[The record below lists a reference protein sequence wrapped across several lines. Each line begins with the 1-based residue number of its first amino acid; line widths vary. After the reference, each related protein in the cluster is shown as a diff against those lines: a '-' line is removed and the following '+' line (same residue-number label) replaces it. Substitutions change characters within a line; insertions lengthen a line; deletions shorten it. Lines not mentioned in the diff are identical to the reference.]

1 MKKVRRQ
8 TANAVMM
15 IKPVKFGYNEET
27 AISNAFQQ
35 KEALNPEK
43 IQSLAAQEF
52 DDFVAFLRKQQIE
65 VLVFED
71 IPDSHSPDAI
81 FTNNWISTHD
91 DGTVIL
97 YPMMAAN
104 RRLERRN
111 DIIDSLQNVYHF
123 DVNKIVDYSSHEQ
136 HGRYLEGTGSV
147 VFDYA
152 NGIAYA
158 NISDRTERSILKEL
172 CELLHFE
179 MMDFRAIDK
188 QGKDI
193 YHTNVVM
200 CIGEAFA
207 TICLQAIPEETERQ
221 RVKDKLLSSGHEII
235 DINYDQLYA
244 FAGNM
249 IQVRNDNDEKYIIL
263 SKAAYRQLSSEQ
275 LDVLASNGTLLP
287 VAIPTI
293 EKVGGGSVRCM
304 VAAIHLPKRSFDV

>member
-8 TANAVMM
+8 TANTVMM

>member
-1 MKKVRRQ
+1 MKKVSGQ

-35 KEALNPEK
+35 KEALATEQ
-43 IQSLAAQEF
+43 IQSQAAQEF
-52 DDFVAFLRKQQIE
+52 DEFVALLRQHQIE

-71 IPDSHSPDAI
+71 ILDPHTPDAV
-81 FTNNWISTHD
+81 FPNNWISSHE

-104 RRLERRN
+104 RRLERRK
-111 DIIDSLQNVYHF
+111 DIIDSLQNIYHF
-123 DVNKIVDYSSHEQ
+123 NVNQIVDYSHHEQ
-136 HGRYLEGTGSV
+136 QGRYLEGTGSV

-152 NGIAYA
+152 NGVAYA
-158 NISDRTERSILKEL
+158 NISDRTERSILEEL
-172 CELLHFE
+172 CEMLQYE
-179 MMDFRAIDK
+179 MIDFRAVDK

-221 RVKDKLLSSGHEII
+221 RVKDKLLSGGHEIV
-235 DINYDQLYA
+235 DINYEQLYA

-249 IQVRNDNDEKYIIL
+249 LQVRNTNDEKFIIL
-263 SKAAYRQLSSEQ
+263 SRAAYQQLSDEQ
-275 LDVLASNGTLLP
+275 LDVLASNGKLLP
-287 VAIPTI
+287 VGIPTI
-293 EKVGGGSVRCM
+293 EKFGGGSVRCM

>member
-1 MKKVRRQ
+1 VKKVRRQ